1 MPIPASGG
9 FRMSVFLQDIRHGIR
24 QLIKSPG
31 FAITA
36 ILTLALGIGANTAV
50 FSVLNAL
57 LLRMLP
63 VRDAQQLYN
72 VVLMNGGTQP
82 PNTSG
87 TGHGNT
93 SFSFPVFEAL
103 RSQSR
108 IFSELIAHVPLG
120 SGKVPVRYGNTAAA
134 EAGEEVSGNYFS
146 GLGVPILRGTAF
158 NEADE
163 HDHAAKVVL
172 SYSFWTRT
180 FSRDPGAIG
189 QTLYIKD
196 VPFTIVGVTSPAFYG
211 VDPGSAVDFW
221 IPLQLRPELNAWGAP
236 VDQTTLYGTPSWWA
250 VPLVA
255 RLAPGVT
262 PQQAQQAS
270 QPVFWQAASIG
281 AGTLDPKRWPAH
293 LGFAPIQ
300 GIASYAR
307 SYNTPVKIM
316 MALVGL
322 VLAIACTNVALLIL
336 ARNAAR
342 QREFA
347 IRIATGARPSRIFR
361 QLLTESA
368 LLVVAGVALG
378 WTLALG
384 ATRALAVWAKI
395 DTGLA
400 PDGRVLLFTLGISS
414 LVALLFSLVPFHGTM
429 RLSVEQTLRNTS
441 SSMSQSRRRTR
452 SANLAI
458 SFQIALCFVLLV
470 AASLTVRTLLNYQ
483 SQGLGMDAGNLL
495 IFDVNP
501 QGLSNNVQAWSFYNR
516 LLEHV
521 KAVPGVEAVSLIQTR
536 PGSGWVSSGGI
547 QLDGKDLERSSGAR
561 AEIYSNSVG
570 PDFFHT
576 MGIVVLQGRDIT
588 TADTPGSS
596 PVVIV
601 NDDFAREFLRDGA
614 LGHHLDH
621 GAEIVGVV
629 RNSKYRSVTESNMPT
644 IYYPLAQTGMS
655 GQLTVEVRAAGNPLA
670 LLPAIQ
676 RTIHNLDP
684 NLPLQ
689 NPMKQATQFEK
700 SYVTPELFARLAL
713 AFGVLAVV
721 LVATGL
727 YGTLVYRLQRRRG
740 EIGIRIA
747 LGALRS
753 DVLWMIL
760 RESLLIA
767 AVGFGVGLPLS
778 LLVSHLLRS
787 QLYHLNY
794 LDPASFAVASS
805 TTLLVTVGA
814 ALLPARRASRLDPAE
829 VLRTE

>member
-1 MPIPASGG
+1 
-9 FRMSVFLQDIRHGIR
+9 MSVFLQDLRHGIR

-31 FAITA
+31 FVITA
-36 ILTLALGIGANTAV
+36 IVTLALGIGANTAV

-63 VRDAQQLYN
+63 VRDAQQLYT
-72 VVLMNGGTQP
+72 VALMNGGTQP

-93 SFSFPVFEAL
+93 SFSLPVFEAL
-103 RSQSR
+103 RGQSR
-108 IFSELIAHVPLG
+108 IFADLIAHVPLA
-120 SGKVPVRYGNTAAA
+120 SGKVPVRYGNTASA

-158 NEADE
+158 SAADE
-163 HDHAAKVVL
+163 HDHTAKVVL

-211 VDPGSAVDFW
+211 VDPGDAVDFW
-221 IPLQLRPELNAWGAP
+221 IPLQLRPELNAWGVP
-236 VDQTTLYGTPSWWA
+236 VDQTTLYGTPNWWA
-250 VPLVA
+250 VPMVA

-262 PQQAQQAS
+262 PQQAQQIL
-270 QPVFWQAASIG
+270 QPVFWQAAAIG

-300 GIASYAR
+300 GIAGYR
-307 SYNTPVKIM
+307 FYNTPVRIM

-336 ARNAAR
+336 ARNAGR

-347 IRIATGARPSRIFR
+347 IRIATGARPTRIFR

-368 LLVVAGVALG
+368 LLVVAGAALG
-378 WTLALG
+378 WMLALA
-384 ATRALAVWAKI
+384 ATHALAVWAKI

-400 PDGRVLLFTLGISS
+400 PDRLVLLFTLGIAS
-414 LVALLFSLVPFHGTM
+414 LVALIFSLVPFCSTM

-441 SSMSQSRRRTR
+441 SSMSQSRRRSR
-452 SANLAI
+452 SGNLAVA
-458 SFQIALCFVLLV
+458 FQIAMCFVLLV
-470 AASLTVRTLLNYQ
+470 AATLTVRTLRNYQ
-483 SQGLGMDAGNLL
+483 SQGLGMDADNLL

-501 QGLSNNVQAWSFYNR
+501 QGLVGNVQTWSFYNR
-516 LLEHV
+516 LLDQV
-521 KAVPGVEAVSLIQTR
+521 KAVPGVEAASLVQTR

-576 MGIVVLQGRDIT
+576 MGILVLQGRDIT
-588 TADTPGSS
+588 AADTPGSP
-596 PVVIV
+596 PVAIV
-601 NDDFAREFLRDGA
+601 NEEFAREFLKDGA

-629 RNSKYRSVTESNMPT
+629 RNSKYRSVTESNIPT

-655 GQLTVEVRAAGNPLA
+655 GQLTVEVRAAANPAA
-670 LLPAIQ
+670 LLPAMQ

-727 YGTLVYRLQRRRG
+727 YGNLVYRLQRRRS

-753 DVLWMIL
+753 DVLSMIL

-767 AVGFGVGLPLS
+767 TAGFVIGFPLS

-787 QLYHLNY
+787 QLYHLSY
-794 LDPASFAVASS
+794 LDPASFIVAFS
-805 TTLLVTVGA
+805 TTLVVTVLA
-814 ALLPARRASRLDPAE
+814 ALLPARRASRLDPVEA
-829 VLRTE
+829 LRTG